1 MKLNRWRTNNC
12 RRFSKSSVEL
22 SQTSGRPFALV
33 TGGSSGMGAEYA
45 KQLAWIGYSVI
56 IVSNQE
62 DAGKAVAAQIA
73 EQQHCA
79 NHTESSCKNN
89 EAVQEDMGQC
99 VIALYRNLAL
109 QDAAQ
114 ELFDWCRQHN
124 CDVEVLVN
132 DAGMFFFEEV
142 TDVSV
147 VKIDTI
153 LNLHIHTLTMLCR
166 LFGEKMKQREAGA
179 NGARQHPRGYIIN
192 MSSIST
198 FTPYCGITLYTATK
212 SYIKTFSKAFY
223 LEMKRA
229 GVHVTVVCPGAVAT
243 PLYNLKS
250 NLMELG
256 VRLGIIARPQ
266 KIVRRALAASYGG
279 HKICIPTLLDYAYH
293 PLFSIIPDGFKFYMR
308 RKLHLGEFK
317 KESGKSNIKN

>member
-1 MKLNRWRTNNC
+1 MKLNRWRTNNFG
-12 RRFSKSSVEL
+12 RFSKPSDQL
-22 SQTSGRPFALV
+22 SAAAGRPFALI

-79 NHTESSCKNN
+79 NHTESSFKNN
-89 EAVQEDMGQC
+89 EAVQEVPEQC
-99 VIALYRNLAL
+99 VIALYRDLAL

-124 CDVEVLVN
+124 YDVEVLVN

-142 TDVSV
+142 TDVSTA
-147 VKIDTI
+147 KIDTI

-166 LFGEKMKQREAGA
+166 LFGQRMKQREAGVI
-179 NGARQHPRGYIIN
+179 GDKQLPRGYIIN

-229 GVHVTVVCPGAVAT
+229 GVNVTVVCPGAVAT

-266 KIVRRALAASYGG
+266 KIVRRALTALYSG
-279 HKICIPTLLDYAYH
+279 HKICIPTLLDYAYR
-293 PLFSIIPDGFKFYMR
+293 PLFALIPDGFKFYMR
-308 RKLHLGEFK
+308 RKLHLGEFREK
-317 KESGKSNIKN
+317 GEKSDTKN

>member
-12 RRFSKSSVEL
+12 RRFSKSSDEF
-22 SQTSGRPFALV
+22 SATAERPFALV

-79 NHTESSCKNN
+79 NYTEKPCKNYDSVQ
-89 EAVQEDMGQC
+89 AVPEQC
-99 VIALYRNLAL
+99 VIALYRDLAL

-124 CDVEVLVN
+124 YDVEVLVN

-142 TDVSV
+142 TDVSTA
-147 VKIDTI
+147 KIDTI

-166 LFGEKMKQREAGA
+166 LFGQRMKQREAGVI
-179 NGARQHPRGYIIN
+179 GDKQLPRGYIIN

-212 SYIKTFSKAFY
+212 SYIKTFSKALY

-229 GVHVTVVCPGAVAT
+229 GVNVTVVCPGAVAT

-266 KIVRRALAASYGG
+266 KIVRRALTALYSG
-279 HKICIPTLLDYAYH
+279 HKICIPTLLDYAYR
-293 PLFSIIPDGFKFYMR
+293 PLFALIPDGFKFYMR
-308 RKLHLGEFK
+308 RKLHLGEFREK
-317 KESGKSNIKN
+317 GEKSDTKN

>member
-1 MKLNRWRTNNC
+1 MKLNRWRTNNFG
-12 RRFSKSSVEL
+12 RFSKPSDQL
-22 SQTSGRPFALV
+22 SAAAGRPFALI

-79 NHTESSCKNN
+79 NHTESSFKNN
-89 EAVQEDMGQC
+89 ENIQAGMEQC

-114 ELFDWCRQHN
+114 ELFDWCRQRN

-142 TDVSV
+142 TDVSIA
-147 VKIDTI
+147 KIDTI
-153 LNLHIHTLTMLCR
+153 LNLHIHTLTMLCK
-166 LFGEKMKQREAGA
+166 LFGQRMKQREAGA
-179 NGARQHPRGYIIN
+179 VGDRQCPRGYIIN

-266 KIVRRALAASYGG
+266 KIVRKALAASYSG

-317 KESGKSNIKN
+317 KEGGKSNIKN